1 MENKCPILHVWSE
14 HFYKSTKG
22 FLLLK
27 ETTSHTLLGTHI
39 SATKLGKV
47 VVKDVVSYQPSK
59 MYFPGDFVL
68 AQLDGKVR
76 FCFVVRYDK
85 ATYEVLT
92 STGTLSSHL
101 EHSVRAGWRRDGS
114 NYTLVD
120 ASSQNVRHY
129 EAYSAFVACASQP
142 NSNLDTHESQ
152 TQHGQHAFPKGL
164 TSKVLA
170 FLDNSKPT
178 LGRESIVKVS
188 TTLATMFWLAKQQ
201 TNQLIDQHIRDALVD
216 KHSFSFPGT
225 MSPDDILLHHAN
237 SPSVTAQLYAYY
249 NIDMHALLDEY
260 FSRDFLARHM
270 VVQLG
275 GFNMLG
281 YPHVDLD
288 GFDDP
293 SALLRVANLLL
304 QSNALVLVLSN
315 ISVCLAWLRQVG
327 FKGKTVVVGRFS
339 TWPSHLKPRFLHG
352 RTSRCNLLGDLRVVL
367 LQSNHPTQQPTL
379 QPNKQTSKPI
389 KQASKLAKTHK
400 TTIV

>member
-1 MENKCPILHVWSE
+1 M
-14 HFYKSTKG
+14 
-22 FLLLK
+22 
-27 ETTSHTLLGTHI
+27 
-39 SATKLGKV
+39 

-120 ASSQNVRHY
+120 ASSQNMRHY
-129 EAYSAFVACASQP
+129 EAYSAFVACASQT

-152 TQHGQHAFPKGL
+152 TQHVQHAFPKGL

-379 QPNKQTSKPI
+379 QPNKQ
-389 KQASKLAKTHK
+389 ANKLAKTHK